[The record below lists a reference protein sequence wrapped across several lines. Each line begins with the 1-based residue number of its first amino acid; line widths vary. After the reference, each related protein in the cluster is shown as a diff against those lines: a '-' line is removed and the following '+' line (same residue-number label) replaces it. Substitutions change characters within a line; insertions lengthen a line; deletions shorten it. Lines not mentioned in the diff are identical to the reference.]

1 MMIMMI
7 AYFPQL
13 GESIPYIRSNYT
25 AYISG
30 ELKTRNY
37 RSQEDKKEIKKEEKE
52 KVEYGN

>member
-1 MMIMMI
+1 MMI